1 MVDPRSVLV
10 ATGRRHPHEV
20 FLLVFSIAGGLAF
33 LLGSAPPS
41 SLERALPAAVLY
53 AWSWSLVLGG
63 VLGLAGCYWR
73 RNVELGLAL
82 ERGGMMLATAAALL
96 YTAVIVSLAWPQG
109 VGAGIYIGS
118 YGTACLVRTLQIT
131 RDLRRIEAMR
141 RRA

>member
-41 SLERALPAAVLY
+41 SLERALPAVVLY
-53 AWSWSLVLGG
+53 AWSWSLLLGG

-82 ERGGMMLATAAALL
+82 ERGGMMLATASGLL
-96 YTAVIVSLAWPQG
+96 YVGAILSLAWPAG
-109 VGAGIYIGS
+109 VGAAIYIGS
-118 YGTACLVRTLQIT
+118 YAAACLVRALQIT
-131 RDLRRIEAMR
+131 RDLRRIDASR
-141 RRA
+141 RHR